1 MKYLLSISIST
12 DRIFCSNCMHYK
24 SCKFYVTP
32 LKFLFMGN
40 ANKLTFIHLLF
51 LAITKVKNDGCLL

>member
-12 DRIFCSNCMHYK
+12 DRIFCSSCMHYK

-32 LKFLFMGN
+32 LKFLFMGK
-40 ANKLTFIHLLF
+40 ANKLTFIQKKKKNILF
-51 LAITKVKNDGCLL
+51 IYT